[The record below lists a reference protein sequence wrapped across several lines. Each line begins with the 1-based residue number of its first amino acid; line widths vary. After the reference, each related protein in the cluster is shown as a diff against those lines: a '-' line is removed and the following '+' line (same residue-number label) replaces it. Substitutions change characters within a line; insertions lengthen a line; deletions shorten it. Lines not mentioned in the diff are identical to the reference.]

1 MIMDNRN
8 VQMNTDELYTLWNDD
23 RQSASPRSCK
33 EWMASHPQHAAEIM
47 DWHTT
52 TTILELA
59 PEPTITE
66 QMNRQTVGIGMN
78 VLAEMR
84 AKYAVSQTPALVS
97 LAAAAQSRGMTLGK
111 VAASLGLSHALMSK
125 LNNRLLRFESLP
137 SRLVARLAEILE
149 VTVGQVQRYL
159 QQPATL
165 AQGAAYKSD
174 GVPTVAEQT
183 DFADAI
189 NADLS
194 MTPEQKADW
203 LRQE

>member
-1 MIMDNRN
+1 
-8 VQMNTDELYTLWNDD
+8 MNTDELYTLWNDD
-23 RQSASPRSCK
+23 RQNAAPRSLK
-33 EWMASHPQHAAEIM
+33 EWTADYPQHVAEIT

-52 TTILELA
+52 TTILELM
-59 PEPTITE
+59 PEPTLTE
-66 QMNRQTVGIGMN
+66 EMTRQTVAIGMN

-84 AKYAVSQTPALVS
+84 AKYAVQTAPALVS
-97 LAAAAQSRGMTLGK
+97 LVAAAQVRGTTLGK
-111 VAASLGLSHALMSK
+111 IGQALGLSLGMMTK

-137 SRLVARLAEILE
+137 SRLFARLAEILE
-149 VTVGQVQRYL
+149 VSVVQVQNYL
-159 QQPATL
+159 QQSATL

-203 LRQE
+203 LS